1 MNEKF
6 SYKLL
11 DITDCTFEDDD
22 LFHIKADDKLYLY
35 KPFNIEILIL
45 NSGTMPKKLVVFEL
59 GDFKTW
65 DIYDWGEK

>member
-1 MNEKF
+1 MDEKF

-22 LFHIKADDKLYLY
+22 LFHIKADGKLYLY
-35 KPFNIEILIL
+35 KPLNCEILIL